1 MLFQLCYASTNT
13 SEQKNLLI
21 DLREIL
27 NEAHYFN
34 RINQIQGVL
43 YFANGYFFQ
52 CLEGDQETILQL
64 VEKIKHDPRHHNL
77 QVLSQAWVEQ
87 TSFNAWLMKFVRK
100 NSEVLAFFK
109 TLDQSDFNPY
119 LLSQA
124 HIAEFIPLLA
134 TVQIEE
140 LE

>member
-1 MLFQLCYASTNT
+1 MLFQLCYASTTT
-13 SEQKNLLI
+13 SEKSNLPI

-34 RINQIQGVL
+34 RVNHIQGVL

-52 CLEGDQETILQL
+52 CLEGDQDTILKL
-64 VEKIKHDPRHHNL
+64 IEKIRHDPRHHNL

-100 NSEVLAFFK
+100 NSEVSAFFK
-109 TLDQSDFNPY
+109 TLEQSDFNPY
-119 LLSQA
+119 LLTPT

-134 TVQIEE
+134 NVKMEE
-140 LE
+140 VE